1 MFGLGRKKQ
10 ENSMPGPPI
19 VDVARGM
26 AAFVVSAEM
35 DAFVDKFYR
44 QLSRDSEF
52 DLRPEKLARVR
63 GEEQF
68 LLIHIIDRFTSA
80 TLQPELSAKFMDAL
94 YSSVGDQISASTC
107 RRIYSDSNPGWT
119 KDEAEKRL
127 KELERSPEFLKLAQG
142 YKDSFREAF
151 SYRSQEYSTYTFG
164 PRVEGQPL
172 KNDLGWEYGKKI
184 SDLLKPDGPW
194 STDIMSIDLH
204 VVELA
209 AIAASGLDRIRS

>member
-10 ENSMPGPPI
+10 ENSMPRPSI
-19 VDVARGM
+19 ADVARGM

-35 DAFVDKFYR
+35 DAFVDTFYR

-52 DLRPEKLARVR
+52 DFELGRLELVR
-63 GEEQF
+63 TEERF
-68 LLIHIIDRFTSA
+68 LLLHIIDRFAST
-80 TLQPELSAKFMDAL
+80 TLQPELSARFMDTL

-107 RRIYSDSNPGWT
+107 RRIYLDSNPGWT
-119 KDEAEKRL
+119 KGEAEERL

-142 YKDSFREAF
+142 YKDSFRDAF

-172 KNDLGWEYGKKI
+172 KNDLGWEYGKRI

-194 STDIMSIDLH
+194 PTDIMSIDLH